1 MSNRKHVMPSFKE
14 LMEDMK
20 PMKFWE
26 KVDHLW
32 SYYKEYLLVAVVL
45 ALLIAAGVTG
55 YINATKEPVFRG
67 MMVNITMSQEGYR
80 YLTDDLL
87 AKVGDGNPKQTV
99 NMDYTNFEDLA
110 DPTNGE
116 DNYNAS
122 LLFIARVSGGIIDCA
137 LLDQMAFEFYLTQE
151 AYGDWST
158 FFTQAELDAMG
169 DKVIYAMQAKDELAT
184 TNEDDL
190 SEGETYK
197 RWPAAIDVTDLP
209 FFRDNAPKNERIYLV
224 LSGNK
229 PDLEAVRAFW
239 DHIQA
244 WEKAE

>member
-1 MSNRKHVMPSFKE
+1 MSKRNHVMPSFKE

-32 SYYKEYLLVAVVL
+32 SYYKEYLLIAVAVG
-45 ALLIAAGVTG
+45 LLIAAGISG
-55 YINATKEPVFRG
+55 YINANKEYLFRG
-67 MMVNITMSQEGYR
+67 MMVNISMSQEGYR

-87 AKVGDGNPKQTV
+87 VKMGDGDPNQTIM
-99 NMDYTNFEDLA
+99 MDYTNFQDLA

-122 LLFIARVSGGIIDCA
+122 LLFIARVSGGIMDCA

-151 AYGDWST
+151 AYGSWST
-158 FFTQAELDAMG
+158 FFTQDELDAMG
-169 DKVIYAMQAKDELAT
+169 DKVIYAMQAEDEVAT
-184 TNEDDL
+184 TKDDNL
-190 SEGETYK
+190 SEGETYT

-209 FFRDNAPKNERIYLV
+209 FFREQAPKNEKIYLV
-224 LSGNK
+224 LSGNN
-229 PDLEAVRAFW
+229 PNHEAVRAFW
-239 DHIQA
+239 NHLHE
-244 WEKAE
+244 WEKSE